1 MRKAVAGQIRC
12 RPCETVSIVQ
22 DHFRIESRREADAV
36 VLVLSGELDV
46 ARAPRLEQELA
57 SAASGDA
64 RLIVLDLRG
73 LEFMDS
79 TGLRAVLT
87 AYDAARDEGRGFG
100 LVRGPQQVQRLLS
113 LTRVADRLVIVD
125 DPGELL
131 VSN

>member
-1 MRKAVAGQIRC
+1 M
-12 RPCETVSIVQ
+12 Q

-36 VLVLSGELDV
+36 VLALGGELDV
-46 ARAPRLEQELA
+46 ASAPRLEQELA
-57 SAASGDA
+57 TAAGGDA
-64 RLIVLDLRG
+64 RLIVLDLRE

-87 AYDAARDEGRGFG
+87 AYDAAREDGRGFG

-125 DPGELL
+125 DPDELL

>member
-1 MRKAVAGQIRC
+1 M
-12 RPCETVSIVQ
+12 TIVQ

-46 ARAPRLEQELA
+46 ASAPRLEQELA